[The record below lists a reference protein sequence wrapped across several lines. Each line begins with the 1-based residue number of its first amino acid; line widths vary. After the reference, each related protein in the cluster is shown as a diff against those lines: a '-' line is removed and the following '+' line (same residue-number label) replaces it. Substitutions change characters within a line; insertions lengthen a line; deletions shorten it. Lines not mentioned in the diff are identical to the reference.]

1 VKKLNLSR
9 QLARKRY
16 VRIFQKMAIVILSL
30 IFAFL
35 AFNFLVRVPI
45 NALKPVDAIFVLG
58 GSVHREVHA
67 AQLAKKYPNV
77 PVLISHGSDDPCI
90 LATFRQERAR
100 LSDVWL
106 ETCSDSTFDNFLF
119 GVPILDRWKAHK
131 VILVSSGSHL
141 KRATWM
147 AKILLGARG
156 IALVVDPAQEKG
168 VAGNQ
173 ESNLKT
179 SLDLARS
186 AIWAFFSQFLKPS
199 CRNFSELKNLDLKS
213 WQQKTYRCESYQP
226 ENNR

>member
-16 VRIFQKMAIVILSL
+16 ARILQKVAIVILSL

-35 AFNFLVRVPI
+35 SFNLLIKVPV

-77 PVLISHGSDDPCI
+77 PVLISHGSDEPCL

-106 ETCSDSTFDNFLF
+106 ETCSDSTFDNFFF
-119 GVPILDRWKAHK
+119 GVPILTRWNAHK
-131 VILVSSGSHL
+131 VILVSSGTHL
-141 KRATWM
+141 KRATWI
-147 AKILLGARG
+147 AKILLGAKG
-156 IALVVDPAQEKG
+156 IALVVDPALEKG
-168 VAGNQ
+168 FAGNQ
-173 ESNLKT
+173 ESDFKT

-186 AIWAFFSQFLKPS
+186 AIWAYFSQVFHPS
-199 CRNFSELKNLDLKS
+199 CRNFTELKNIDLKS
-213 WQQKTYRCESYQP
+213 WQQKGYRCESLQP
-226 ENNR
+226 GNNR